1 MNKKQWL
8 PLIGMT
14 IAAFI
19 FNTSEFMPIGLL
31 TDIAQ
36 TFHITQTTAGTMITI
51 YSWAVMLLSLPLMIL
66 ASKYSYKKILLTTL
80 FLFALGQGISA
91 IAFSFPLLIIGRLV
105 IACAHAIF
113 WSIASVV
120 AVRLVHEDKR
130 EFAMSMIVTGTSV
143 AMIVGLP
150 LGRMIGLLIG
160 WRITFLMVGIIS
172 VLLLIFQT
180 IYLPK
185 LQTTQAFTLNELP
198 DLLKNKQL
206 ITIYGISLLFA
217 SAYYTAYSYIE
228 PFLAQVAK
236 LSNNSI
242 TLVLSLFGVAG
253 IGGSYL
259 FSKFYNLNRKRFIL
273 ISLFCLT
280 IVLFVLKPSTAS
292 IITLLLICVVWGMSS
307 TAFNVACQSETILV
321 TNEQTSSI
329 AMSIFSGIFNLGIG
343 LGSFIGGQ
351 TINILN
357 IQSIGYIASIIGIL
371 SVIFY
376 ITRYESVLE

>member
-66 ASKYSYKKILLTTL
+66 ASKYSYKKILLATL

-105 IACAHAIF
+105 VACAHAIF

-228 PFLAQVAK
+228 PFLAQVAN

-273 ISLFCLT
+273 IFLFCLT

-357 IQSIGYIASIIGIL
+357 IQSIGYIAGIIGIL

-376 ITRYESVLE
+376 IRRRKSMLK

>member
-105 IACAHAIF
+105 VACAHAIF

-357 IQSIGYIASIIGIL
+357 IQSIGYIAGIIGIL

-376 ITRYESVLE
+376 ITRYKSVLE

>member
-105 IACAHAIF
+105 VACAHAIF

-357 IQSIGYIASIIGIL
+357 IQSIGYIAGSIGIL

>member
-1 MNKKQWL
+1 MNKKQGL

-105 IACAHAIF
+105 VACAHAIF

-357 IQSIGYIASIIGIL
+357 IQSIGYIAGIIGIL

-376 ITRYESVLE
+376 IRRR

>member
-1 MNKKQWL
+1 MNKKQGL

-105 IACAHAIF
+105 VACAHAIF

-185 LQTTQAFTLNELP
+185 LQITQAFTLNELP

-357 IQSIGYIASIIGIL
+357 IQSIGYIAGIIGIL

-376 ITRYESVLE
+376 IRRR

>member
-105 IACAHAIF
+105 VACAHAIF

-329 AMSIFSGIFNLGIG
+329 AMSILSGIFNLGIG

>member
-105 IACAHAIF
+105 VACAHAIF

-280 IVLFVLKPSTAS
+280 IVLFVLKPSSAS

>member
-105 IACAHAIF
+105 VACAHAIF

-242 TLVLSLFGVAG
+242 TLVLSLFGVAS

-357 IQSIGYIASIIGIL
+357 IQSIGYIAGIIGIL

>member
-80 FLFALGQGISA
+80 FLFAPGQGISA

-105 IACAHAIF
+105 VACAHAIF

>member
-105 IACAHAIF
+105 VACAHAIF

-130 EFAMSMIVTGTSV
+130 EFARSMIVTGTSV

>member
-36 TFHITQTTAGTMITI
+36 TFHITQTTFGTMITI

-105 IACAHAIF
+105 VACAHAIF

-357 IQSIGYIASIIGIL
+357 IQSIGYIAGIIGIL

-376 ITRYESVLE
+376 IRRR

>member
-1 MNKKQWL
+1 MNKKQRL

-105 IACAHAIF
+105 VACAHAIF

>member
-105 IACAHAIF
+105 VACAHAIF

-130 EFAMSMIVTGTSV
+130 DFAMSMIVTGTSV

>member
-36 TFHITQTTAGTMITI
+36 TFHITQTTAGTMISI

-105 IACAHAIF
+105 VACAHAIF

-280 IVLFVLKPSTAS
+280 IVLFVLKPSTTS

-357 IQSIGYIASIIGIL
+357 IQSIGYIAGIIGIL

>member
-36 TFHITQTTAGTMITI
+36 TFHITQTTTGTMITI

-105 IACAHAIF
+105 VACAHAIF

-273 ISLFCLT
+273 ISLFYLT